1 MTKEQFLSLKPGDLL
16 RRTIPAG
23 MPKRSDNLLMFIKR
37 QKVQLKSGT
46 PSPSY
51 YYTYYT
57 IYHFD
62 FYVGTITKFGST
74 EHCPIA
80 TANLYK
86 FANLYGLYK
95 PWKYYDKA

>member
-16 RRTIPAG
+16 RRIFPAG
-23 MPKRSDNLLMFIKR
+23 MSKRSDNLLMFIKR
-37 QKVQLKSGT
+37 QEVQLESDL
-46 PSPSY
+46 PS
-51 YYTYYT
+51 YYT

-74 EHCPIA
+74 
-80 TANLYK
+80 
-86 FANLYGLYK
+86 GRYK

>member
-16 RRTIPAG
+16 RRIIPAG
-23 MPKRSDNLLMFIKR
+23 MSKRSDNLLMFIKR
-37 QKVQLKSGT
+37 QEVQLESFL
-46 PSPSY
+46 PS
-51 YYTYYT
+51 YYT

-74 EHCPIA
+74 GRYE
-80 TANLYK
+80 
-86 FANLYGLYK
+86 

>member
-16 RRTIPAG
+16 RRIIPAG
-23 MPKRSDNLLMFIKR
+23 MSKRSDNLLMFIKR

-46 PSPSY
+46 PGSS
-51 YYTYYT
+51 YYT

-74 EHCPIA
+74 GRYE
-80 TANLYK
+80 
-86 FANLYGLYK
+86 

>member
-16 RRTIPAG
+16 RRIIPAG
-23 MPKRSDNLLMFIKR
+23 MSKRSDNLLMFIKR
-37 QKVQLKSGT
+37 QEVQLESDL
-46 PSPSY
+46 PS
-51 YYTYYT
+51 YYT

-74 EHCPIA
+74 ERS
-80 TANLYK
+80 TANLSD
-86 FANLYGLYK
+86 LYK

>member
-16 RRTIPAG
+16 RRIIPAG
-23 MPKRSDNLLMFIKR
+23 MSKRSDNLLMFIKR
-37 QKVQLKSGT
+37 QEVQLESDL
-46 PSPSY
+46 PS
-51 YYTYYT
+51 YYT

-74 EHCPIA
+74 
-80 TANLYK
+80 
-86 FANLYGLYK
+86 GRYK